1 MALFF
6 STKAWDKVCDC
17 DKTQKQEDKDMSELK
32 IEDTTIGTGDLA
44 ESGKSVSVHYTG
56 KLEDGTVFDSSHKRG
71 TPITFTLGMGQVIKG
86 WDEGIAGLRVG
97 GKRTLTIPSDM
108 GYGAQGSGK
117 LIPPH
122 ATLIFDVELMDVA

>member
-1 MALFF
+1 
-6 STKAWDKVCDC
+6 
-17 DKTQKQEDKDMSELK
+17 MSELK
-32 IEDTTIGTGDLA
+32 IEDTEVGTGDLA

-108 GYGAQGSGK
+108 GYGAQGAGK